1 MIYAS
6 IDDFKKALPEH
17 FLASVAYGDD
27 GLLDAGRMQSS
38 IDAAVS
44 EINGY
49 LARPYNLPFTATK
62 NERLKDLTVDIT
74 AYKLARDYGALNED
88 IRKRYE
94 DAIKYLGLV
103 ASGKAFLPE
112 PLYLETD
119 EGGEVD
125 NNQASRGKPNIQSN
139 ARLFTRDSLKDY

>member
-6 IDDFKKALPEH
+6 VEDFQKALPQDFVE
-17 FLASVAYGDD
+17 AVAMGENNLFDVQ
-27 GLLDAGRMQSS
+27 RTQSS
-38 IDAAVS
+38 IDAAIS

-49 LARPYNLPFTATK
+49 LARPYNLPFTAPK

-74 AYKLARDYGALNED
+74 AYKLARDYGSLNED
-88 IRKRYE
+88 IRQRYE
-94 DAIKYLGLV
+94 DAIKYLSLV

-119 EGGEVD
+119 EGGEAD

-139 ARLFTRDSLKDY
+139 KRLFTRDSLRDY